1 MDAST
6 SPTSSTTA
14 VNARVFGHI
23 EGCPVGTTFTSKEA
37 LAKAGVHVQRQA
49 GIHGDSQADGGAF
62 SICLSG
68 GYEDNID
75 NGNRI
80 TYVGSGGQDEGG
92 DQVEDQSFDHPPNKS
107 LLISS
112 QTKRP
117 VRVVRGKNDDN
128 PYTPKTGYRY
138 DGLYVVD
145 EANMKAGK
153 KGFQMCTFVLRRIE
167 EEGVG
172 PVPTRRT
179 LDTKKLLKIA
189 RANR

>member
-1 MDAST
+1 M
-6 SPTSSTTA
+6 A

-23 EGCPVGTTFTSKEA
+23 EGVPVGTKFTSKEA

-49 GIHGDSQADGGAF
+49 GIHGDSQPNGGAF

-68 GYEDNID
+68 GYEDNVD
-75 NGNRI
+75 NGIKI
-80 TYVGSGGQDEGG
+80 TYVGSGGQDETGI
-92 DQVEDQSFDHPPNKS
+92 QVEDQSFDHLPNKA

-117 VRVVRGKNDDN
+117 VRVVRGKNGDN
-128 PYTPKTGYRY
+128 PYAPKTGYRY

-145 EANMKAGK
+145 EASMRMGK
-153 KGFQMCTFVLRRIE
+153 KGFQMCTFVLKRIE

-172 PVPTRRT
+172 AIPTRRT
-179 LDTKKLLKIA
+179 LDAKKLLKIA
-189 RANR
+189 KAKR